1 MGGWGSGRRGPG
13 GKGRGYGQLFKDK
26 EKEEEKCGE
35 RARRGAKVGG
45 GKRESMRGGTTTLA
59 WGGGQNRREWK
70 GRKEN
75 RNTRRGMG
83 TIYTKTCEFVKEN
96 VNMGERR
103 EWNTKVKIGIVVR
116 EKCKS

>member
-1 MGGWGSGRRGPG
+1 MWGEGTSRSKSRRRKE
-13 GKGRGYGQLFKDK
+13 GKY
-26 EKEEEKCGE
+26 E
-35 RARRGAKVGG
+35 RRDDDARVG
-45 GKRESMRGGTTTLA
+45 
-59 WGGGQNRREWK
+59 GGGQNRREWK